1 MAIGGTVSIFSSLLV
16 LRIIHQ
22 TFAHGSIITYEYLSA
37 SAEDS
42 VQRSSDIKCCGTFLV
57 VGRVVDEGLCVSR
70 NDVHVHILHTQNAS
84 LLVGH
89 YVQGKGTLHLSS
101 LTQNHN
107 KNTTHRT
114 ALDMLGCSVRF
125 IT

>member
-1 MAIGGTVSIFSSLLV
+1 MTGLVAIGDGFNFLKLPG

-22 TFAHGSIITYEYLSA
+22 TFEHGPIITYENLSA
-37 SAEDS
+37 GAEDS

-57 VGRVVDEGLCVSR
+57 VGRVVDEGLRVSR

-89 YVQGKGTLHLSS
+89 YVQGKGALHFSS
-101 LTQNHN
+101 LQHKTII
-107 KNTTHRT
+107 KTVPYNTKP
-114 ALDMLGCSVRF
+114 
-125 IT
+125 